1 MKNIFLNGKRAFSI
15 VLLAT
20 TLTFT
25 FSTSALGESG
35 TTQSIKMNNVLER
48 VVTVETKGDFDQEE
62 TLKMVDRLWSI
73 PTNIL
78 NVMHRQGV
86 HVKLINFPLTEL
98 PEYEHLKGAVPRGW
112 EHTPYT
118 WDDVPGAGGQTV
130 VARIGYSYK
139 KMHSSENL
147 ELHEVAHAIDRY
159 VFDNISYSDEFTNIH
174 ALEKKDFLDT
184 AYFEYKEEYFA
195 ESFAYFYA
203 GPETNAELEEK
214 APLTYKFINEL
225 QRNIPSEK
233 HSNQ

>member
-203 GPETNAELEEK
+203 GPETKAELKEK

-225 QRNIPSEK
+225 QSNIPSEK